1 MLERAAAPPFQK
13 KVGAGSGGAACGGA
27 RRLQPGRWTGF
38 ITAARSHR
46 PPLIDEAFMRAGF
59 GVCNNNTLLRVQGKP
74 AMTRSVLQR
83 EEAAAEGGSKEDE
96 EDELAAYLARI
107 DATFGRE

>member
-1 MLERAAAPPFQK
+1 ML
-13 KVGAGSGGAACGGA
+13 
-27 RRLQPGRWTGF
+27 
-38 ITAARSHR
+38 
-46 PPLIDEAFMRAGF
+46 PPLLLSFHIQWTPPA
-59 GVCNNNTLLRVQGKP
+59 LRVQGKP